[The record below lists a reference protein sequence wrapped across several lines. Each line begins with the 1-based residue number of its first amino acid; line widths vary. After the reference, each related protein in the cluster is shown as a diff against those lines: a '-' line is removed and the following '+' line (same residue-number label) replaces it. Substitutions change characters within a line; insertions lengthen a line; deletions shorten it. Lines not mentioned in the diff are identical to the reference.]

1 MLKTPSGVGCKE
13 GCLFSSRLE
22 DLGVLNGDR
31 REVPQAVYIFWRI
44 LKATKR
50 SFLNLYADALS
61 SSISVTCH
69 ISGKAEVWGAMAPIP
84 LNTYPNVEPP
94 IKSCQ
99 VRKAMSE
106 ERVDGA
112 SESGSK
118 RRRYAPIYPHW
129 VI

>member
-61 SSISVTCH
+61 SSKFYVTFV
-69 ISGKAEVWGAMAPIP
+69 GQAGAPAGGR
-84 LNTYPNVEPP
+84 TGRTGRTCV
-94 IKSCQ
+94 Q
-99 VRKAMSE
+99 
-106 ERVDGA
+106 
-112 SESGSK
+112 
-118 RRRYAPIYPHW
+118 
-129 VI
+129 